1 MKKVIFL
8 SAIALAA
15 AVSCSKSEVVDTKFE
30 SEAIG
35 FDTYLGRG
43 AQTKATETTV
53 ANLEE
58 FGVYGFYTGAQTYE
72 VAALTTAN
80 LMDNQKVYKDGG
92 VWKYEPARYWNHEDD
107 YYTFFAYAPYSEGS
121 NGGSP
126 VIKYTVKGDL
136 AAQEDV
142 IYAVNA
148 KNVTKTSCTN
158 NGTTAVPFQFKHA
171 LARLAVK
178 ANAQM
183 YHADGSEVTEEKPL
197 VDKEEPDNTF
207 TITNISITGKFCTT
221 GTMNLTTPYTITDGV
236 TTGGPVWNATPSEK
250 PVTYN
255 LTGTV
260 EQKLND
266 RLYDFSANTEKGY
279 LMMMPTEF
287 SEANPAVL
295 SVTYYVTYAGKK
307 SNPITKTVNVP
318 TNFEQGKAYSINIK
332 LQRDSNNAITFTVS
346 EVSGWGTGSTQTP
359 VING

>member
-1 MKKVIFL
+1 MKKVIFF

-43 AQTKATETTV
+43 AQTKATETTA

-80 LMDNQKVYKDGG
+80 LMDNQNVYKDGG

-107 YYTFFAYAPYSEGS
+107 YYTFFAYAPYSEGN

-136 AAQEDV
+136 ANQEDV
-142 IYAVNA
+142 IYSVNA
-148 KNVTKTSCTN
+148 RNVSKKSCTYTD
-158 NGTTAVPFQFKHA
+158 GTYVPFTFKHA
-171 LARLAVK
+171 LARLSVK
-178 ANAQM
+178 ANAVM
-183 YHADGSEVTEEKPL
+183 YDKQGAVTTDASVAK
-197 VDKEEPDNTF
+197 DNLF
-207 TITNISITGKFCTT
+207 TITNISITGDFCTE
-221 GTMNLTTPYTITDGV
+221 GTMDLSTPYTKDANGNITG
-236 TTGGPVWNATPSEK
+236 GGPVWASTPSTDVK
-250 PVTYN
+250 YD
-255 LTGTV
+255 LTGPV
-260 EQKLND
+260 EQELNGN
-266 RLYDFSANTEKGY
+266 LYDFSANTKGY

-307 SNPITKTVNVP
+307 SNSITKTVNVP
-318 TNFEQGKAYSINIK
+318 TNFEQGKAYAINIK
-332 LQRDSNNAITFTVS
+332 LQRDSDNAITFTVS

-359 VING
+359 TIEG

>member
-43 AQTKATETTV
+43 AQTKATETTA
-53 ANLEE
+53 ANLEK

-72 VAALTTAN
+72 AAALTTAN

-107 YYTFFAYAPYSEGS
+107 YYTFFAYAPYSEGN

-136 AAQEDV
+136 ANQEDV

-158 NGTTAVPFQFKHA
+158 NSTTAVPFQFKHA
-171 LARLAVK
+171 LARLSVK
-178 ANAQM
+178 AKAEM
-183 YHADGSEVTEEKPL
+183 Y
-197 VDKEEPDNTF
+197 DKNGALATDQTTVYDNLF
-207 TITNISITGKFCTT
+207 TITNISITGDFCTE
-221 GTMNLTTPYTITDGV
+221 GTMDLSTPYTKDANGNITG
-236 TTGGPVWNATPSEK
+236 GGPVWASTPSTDVK
-250 PVTYN
+250 YD

-260 EQKLND
+260 EQQLNGS
-266 RLYDFSANTEKGY
+266 LYDFSAKTKGY

-287 SEANPAVL
+287 SEAEPAVL

-307 SNPITKTVNVP
+307 SNPITKTVNIP
-318 TNFEQGKAYSINIK
+318 TNFEQGKAYTINLELK
-332 LQRDSNNAITFTVS
+332 RNSNNAITFTVES
-346 EVSGWGTGSTQTP
+346 IEGWGSETGNEVTVS
-359 VING
+359 